1 MTRQAPAKP
10 FILIIDDIP
19 ANVEALGEV
28 LANDYEVQFA
38 LSGIRGLEL
47 VRQQPPDL
55 ILLDVMM
62 PEMDGYA
69 VFAELAR
76 DPKTS
81 KIPVIFVTGY
91 SDADNE
97 IRALAAGA
105 VDFIHKPI
113 NPPVVCLRVK
123 SHLAL
128 KRHELELERMNAEL
142 ENRVKE
148 RTHELEDRTRQVEAL
163 NVALEQRAVLAEAA
177 NIVKRHFLGNM
188 SHELRTPLNV
198 IVGFTGLLQNQ
209 ITDSGKLEKLAR
221 IAQSS
226 NHLAAII
233 NDILDFSN
241 LDGGNLIRT
250 TNDFELNAIIKEVS
264 GIIEPGA
271 RAKKLSYTIEIDPSI
286 PSILKGDAARLK
298 QVLLNLLGNAVKYTT
313 EGAVNFRVLLNRV
326 SVDNVDLR
334 FEVQDTGIGIEPSK
348 LQSIFEPFEQAD
360 NTLTRQFGGVG
371 LGLSINRKLIEMMGG
386 EMGVASESGK
396 GSTFWV
402 TMSFKRGKPKTKA
415 VPPYAPPLEAL
426 KANHA
431 KAKVLLVDDDF
442 ITQEIFQEVLG
453 EAGLLVDTANDG
465 AEAVTRVAD
474 HSYDLIL
481 MDVELPLMDGVDAA
495 RKIRNLPGCG
505 QTPIIALS
513 GNGYD
518 EVKERCL
525 KAGMNAFLV
534 KPVALETLYQE
545 LDKWLEKPKEASE
558 NASYPIWTDS
568 TNEVNDSNPN
578 ANPND

>member
-19 ANVEALGEV
+19 ANVEALGGV

-81 KIPVIFVTGY
+81 KIPVIFVTAY

-97 IRALAAGA
+97 ARALAAGV
-105 VDFIHKPI
+105 VDFIHKPV
-113 NPPVVCLRVK
+113 NPVVVRSRIKL
-123 SHLAL
+123 HIAL

-142 ENRVKE
+142 ENRVRE
-148 RTHELEDRTRQVEAL
+148 RTYELEERTRQVEAL
-163 NVALEQRAVLAEAA
+163 NIALQQRAIQAEAA
-177 NIVKRHFLGNM
+177 NIAKRHFLGNM
-188 SHELRTPLNV
+188 SHELRAPLNA
-198 IVGFTGLLQNQ
+198 IIGFTGLLKNQ
-209 ITDSGKLEKLAR
+209 ITDPGKLEKLAR

-233 NDILDFSN
+233 NDIFDFSHI
-241 LDGGNLIRT
+241 DAGNLIRMT
-250 TNDFELNAIIKEVS
+250 SDFELNTIIKEVS

-271 RAKKLSYTIEIDPSI
+271 RAKKLSYTTEIDPSI

-348 LQSIFEPFEQAD
+348 LQSIFEPFEQTD
-360 NTLTRQFGGVG
+360 NALTRQFGGMG

-386 EMGVASESGK
+386 EMGVESQAGQ
-396 GSTFWV
+396 GSTFWA
-402 TMSFKRGKPKTKA
+402 TMSFKLGKLQIKA
-415 VPPYAPPLEAL
+415 VPTYVPPLEAL
-426 KANHA
+426 KAHHA

-453 EAGLLVDTANDG
+453 EAGLLVDMANDG
-465 AEAVTRVAD
+465 EEAVTRIAD

-495 RKIRNLPGCG
+495 CKIRSLPGWG
-505 QTPIIALS
+505 ETPIIALS

-545 LDKWLEKPKEASE
+545 LEKWLEKPKGVSE
-558 NASYPIWTDS
+558 NASYPLWTDS
-568 TNEVNDSNPN
+568 TNEVNDCNPN
-578 ANPND
+578 ANPHD

>member
-1 MTRQAPAKP
+1 MTRQASAKP
-10 FILIIDDIP
+10 FILIIADIS
-19 ANVEALGEV
+19 ADAEALGEA

-38 LSGIRGLEL
+38 LSATKGLEL

-81 KIPVIFVTGY
+81 KIPVIFVTAY
-91 SDADNE
+91 TDADNE
-97 IRALAAGA
+97 TRALAAGA
-105 VDFIHKPI
+105 VDSIHKPI
-113 NPPVVCLRVK
+113 NPPVVCSRVK

-142 ENRVKE
+142 ENRVRE
-148 RTHELEDRTRQVEAL
+148 RTYELEERTRQVEAL
-163 NVALEQRAVLAEAA
+163 NIVLEHRAIQAEAA
-177 NIVKRHFLGNM
+177 NIAKRHFLGNI
-188 SHELRTPLNV
+188 SHELRTPLNA
-198 IVGFTGLLQNQ
+198 IIGFTGLLKNQ
-209 ITDSGKLEKLAR
+209 ITDPLKLEKLAR

-250 TNDFELNAIIKEVS
+250 TNDFELNTIIKEVS

-271 RAKKLSYTIEIDPSI
+271 RAKKLSYTIEVDPSI

-298 QVLLNLLGNAVKYTT
+298 QVLLNLLGNAVKYTH
-313 EGAVNFRVLLNRV
+313 EGAVNFRVLLNKA
-326 SVDNVDLR
+326 SVDNAELR
-334 FEVQDTGIGIEPSK
+334 FEVQDTGVGIEPSK
-348 LQSIFEPFEQAD
+348 LHSIFQPFEQPD

-386 EMGVASESGK
+386 EMGVESEAGK
-396 GSTFWV
+396 GNTFWA
-402 TMSFKRGKPKTKA
+402 TMSFKRGKLQIKA
-415 VPPYAPPLEAL
+415 VPPYVPPLEAL

-495 RKIRNLPGCG
+495 CKIRGLPGWG

-518 EVKERCL
+518 EVKDRCF

-545 LDKWLEKPKEASE
+545 LDKWLKKPKGASE
-558 NASYPIWTDS
+558 NVGYPLWTDS